1 MQGDLLKHNLIWS
14 HGRSHLNCTNFD
26 HDYWWQLLS
35 TYRPQWLWWW
45 SWLMPFALL
54 ISILFLEILMRDFK
68 TVTKFLK
75 EYLPII
81 DFRYFLTKSIFCFSF
96 LFSKFKCTSEGW
108 FVFFNWM
115 QEVAVNLVVVTI
127 IQVPSMQFFS
137 FLMRAFLQSIPHFL
151 IAYLSLFHILH
162 VIMFFLRSWDYL
174 MSRYVLRFSIYL
186 FFSFFFILKDMDFKC
201 VN

>member
-1 MQGDLLKHNLIWS
+1 
-14 HGRSHLNCTNFD
+14 
-26 HDYWWQLLS
+26 
-35 TYRPQWLWWW
+35 
-45 SWLMPFALL
+45 
-54 ISILFLEILMRDFK
+54 MRDFK

-174 MSRYVLRFSIYL
+174 MSRYVLRFWDLSL
-186 FFSFFFILKDMDFKC
+186 FFFLFYPKRYGFQMCKLKSLSFLKLMLSPTLFSCFQLFFFE
-201 VN
+201 